1 MGASGCGKT
10 TLLSC
15 ILGIHKLN
23 EGTIDVLGHRIREK
37 EQHSAIGL
45 KIGYMPQEIALLN
58 YLTVKETVYF
68 FGNIAQMD
76 SDDLSERYKFL
87 KNLFEISKDNQLVD
101 ECSGGERR
109 RVSLIST
116 LIHNPELL
124 ILDEPTVGLDPILRH
139 KIWEFMVES
148 TRNSKLSIIIT
159 THYFEEAKQADVC
172 GFMRNGVL
180 LAEDSPL
187 EIMKSQNSEHLDEAL
202 LKLSVEQEER
212 FKNNLRRLSY
222 VSDIYRQVEDTE
234 HRKNDNKPEFN
245 KRKCF
250 NRKTMKSLLWRNYIQ
265 AYRQLG

>member
-1 MGASGCGKT
+1 LGASGCGKT

-15 ILGIHKLN
+15 ILGIYELN
-23 EGTIDVLGHRIREK
+23 EGTIDVLGQRVGDK
-37 EQHSAIGL
+37 EHSSIGL
-45 KIGYMPQEIALLN
+45 KIGYMPQEVALLN

-76 SDDLSERYKFL
+76 SDDLSERYKLL
-87 KNLFEISKDNQLVD
+87 KKLFEIRKDDQLVH

-116 LIHNPELL
+116 LIHDPELL

-139 KIWEFMVES
+139 KIWEFMIES
-148 TRNSKLSIIIT
+148 TRKTKLSIIIT
-159 THYFEEAKQADVC
+159 THYFEEAKQADCC

-187 EIMKSQNSEHLDEAL
+187 EIMKTQKCERLDEAF
-202 LKLSVEQEER
+202 LKLSIEQEESY
-212 FKNNLRRLSY
+212 KNNLRRLSY
-222 VSDIYRQVEDTE
+222 VSDIYRPLSDIDIK
-234 HRKNDNKPEFN
+234 KNDKKPDVS

-265 AYRQLG
+265 ATRQIG